1 MSSSSSGHVHMQ
13 KGQPFYIK
21 YRDLIRRMMFLIGAL
36 VVFRL
41 GVHIP
46 LPGID
51 NNALAEFF
59 KDNQGTFVGLF
70 NMFSGGALERMSILA
85 LGIMPY
91 ITASIIVQL
100 VTSIVPSLEALK
112 KEGEQGRRKINQY
125 TRYGTLGL
133 AIAQAIGMSVGLVSQ
148 GITVTSGLAFYIPA
162 VTSLVAGTIFL
173 MWLGE
178 QITERGIGNGISM
191 IIFAGIV
198 ASLPSMVVQLV
209 SSAQNGQG
217 SWFGVIIFAVLSL
230 LVLAAIV
237 FIEKAQRRVTVNY
250 AQKQQ
255 GRRLF
260 SAQQTHL
267 PLKINMA
274 GVIPVIFASSLLMV
288 PASLG
293 QWVGDP
299 NAGFVKRTLQ
309 DISVFLAYGQPL
321 YIVLF
326 AALIIFFCYFYA
338 ALMFSPKEISE
349 NLKRSGAY
357 VPGIRPGEQTA
368 RYLDQVLGRL
378 TFIGAIYIT
387 TVCILPMVFQ
397 SSLTSSLHLQG
408 TSLLIVVVIVMDFI
422 AQLQSHLTSHQ
433 YSNQTLMRKNATHS
447 QE

>member
-1 MSSSSSGHVHMQ
+1 MSMSPSSSGHVQ
-13 KGQPFYIK
+13 KGLPFHVK
-21 YRDLIRRMMFLIGAL
+21 YRDLIHRMLFLLGAL
-36 VVFRL
+36 MVFRL

-51 NNALAEFF
+51 NNALAAFF
-59 KDNQGTFVGLF
+59 KENEGTFVGLF
-70 NMFSGGALERMSILA
+70 NMFSGGALERMSIFA

-91 ITASIIVQL
+91 ITASIVVQL
-100 VTSIVPSLEALK
+100 VTSIVPALEALK

-133 AIAQAIGMSVGLVSQ
+133 AIVQATGMSVGLVSQ
-148 GITVTSGLAFYIPA
+148 SITLTSGLAFYVPA
-162 VTSLVAGTIFL
+162 ITSLVAGTMFL

-198 ASLPSMVVQLV
+198 ASLPSVVMSLF
-209 SSAQNGQG
+209 SSE
-217 SWFGVIIFAVLSL
+217 SSSL
-230 LVLAAIV
+230 LGIAVIGLMAVGVLVGIV

-255 GRRLF
+255 GQRLF
-260 SAQQTHL
+260 SSQQSHL
-267 PLKINMA
+267 PFKINMA

-293 QWVGDP
+293 QWLGDP
-299 NAGFVKRTLQ
+299 NAGPVKRMLQ
-309 DISVFLAYGQPL
+309 DVSIYLAVGQPL
-321 YIVLF
+321 YMVLF
-326 AALIIFFCYFYA
+326 AVLIIFFCYFYS
-338 ALMFSPKEISE
+338 ALMFSPKEIAE

-387 TVCILPMVFQ
+387 VICIMPMIFEK
-397 SSLTSSLHLQG
+397 SLGLTLHLQG
-408 TSLLIVVVIVMDFI
+408 TSLLIVVVVVMDFLS
-422 AQLQSHLTSHQ
+422 QLQSHLTSHQ
-433 YSNQTLMRKNATHS
+433 YNNQTLMKKNAS
-447 QE
+447 LKD

>member
-1 MSSSSSGHVHMQ
+1 MSMSPSSSGHVQ
-13 KGQPFYIK
+13 KGLPFHVK
-21 YRDLIRRMMFLIGAL
+21 YRDLIHRMLFLLGAL
-36 VVFRL
+36 MVFRL

-51 NNALAEFF
+51 NNALAAFF
-59 KDNQGTFVGLF
+59 QENEGTFVGLF
-70 NMFSGGALERMSILA
+70 NMFSGGALERMSIFA

-91 ITASIIVQL
+91 ITASIVVQL
-100 VTSIVPSLEALK
+100 VTSIVPALEALK

-133 AIAQAIGMSVGLVSQ
+133 AIVQATGMSVGLVSQ
-148 GITVTSGLAFYIPA
+148 SITLTSGLAFYVPA
-162 VTSLVAGTIFL
+162 ITSLVAGTMFL

-198 ASLPSMVVQLV
+198 ASLPSVVMSLF
-209 SSAQNGQG
+209 SSE
-217 SWFGVIIFAVLSL
+217 SSSL
-230 LVLAAIV
+230 LGIAVIGLMAVGVLVGIV

-255 GRRLF
+255 GQRLF
-260 SAQQTHL
+260 SSQQSHL
-267 PLKINMA
+267 PFKINMA

-293 QWVGDP
+293 QWLGDP
-299 NAGFVKRTLQ
+299 NAGPVKRMLQ
-309 DISVFLAYGQPL
+309 DVSIYLAVGQPL
-321 YIVLF
+321 YMVLF
-326 AALIIFFCYFYA
+326 AVLIIFFCYFYS
-338 ALMFSPKEISE
+338 ALMFSPKEIAE

-387 TVCILPMVFQ
+387 VICIMPMIFEK
-397 SSLTSSLHLQG
+397 SLGLTLHLQG
-408 TSLLIVVVIVMDFI
+408 TSLLIVVVVVMDFLS
-422 AQLQSHLTSHQ
+422 QLQSHLTSHQ
-433 YSNQTLMRKNATHS
+433 YNNQTLMKKNAS
-447 QE
+447 LKD